1 MESLA
6 ITQETKEMDGLE
18 DLDSILGILD
28 RTRNQVFQI
37 LFLMN
42 Q

>member
-6 ITQETKEMDGLE
+6 TTQETKEMDGLE
-18 DLDSILGILD
+18 DLDSILVILD